1 MLEENLIMLPTLHS
15 PYESGAFVW
24 PSPLP
29 AHDALQK
36 IIDEH
41 ADFQYFGTGLKLP
54 DPKKEEDKIAFAHII
69 IAAKRY
75 PIARKEI
82 SIAFG
87 DCHADFVGGEDWET
101 VWSRSNDARRSL
113 NFPEVRPPSTSEPAE
128 QPAK

>member
-1 MLEENLIMLPTLHS
+1 MLPTLHS